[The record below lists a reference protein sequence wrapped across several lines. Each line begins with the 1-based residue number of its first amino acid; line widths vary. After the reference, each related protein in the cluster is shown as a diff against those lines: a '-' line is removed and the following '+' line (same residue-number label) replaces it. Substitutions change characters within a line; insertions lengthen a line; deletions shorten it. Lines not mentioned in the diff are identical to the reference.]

1 MGGRQEH
8 QRPRP
13 QSDALAV
20 MSVWTSMVPVGW
32 YPRIKDLVAN
42 PYGGLVGVQNSR
54 HDNLRKLPIGLVGR
68 LRGVE
73 LRSHAFTGR
82 SKYTVGA

>member
-8 QRPRP
+8 HRPRP

-32 YPRIKDLVAN
+32 YPRITDLVAN
-42 PYGGLVGVQNSR
+42 PYGGVVGVQIQ
-54 HDNLRKLPIGLVGR
+54 DTTI
-68 LRGVE
+68 
-73 LRSHAFTGR
+73 
-82 SKYTVGA
+82 